1 MELLVES
8 GLAPLQAITAATR
21 NAASIM
27 NADKEWGTL
36 ESGKVADV
44 LLIDGKPDQNIRET
58 RRITLVMKQ
67 GQIIDRDKLKFGSQ
81 SKDFP
86 ALKPA

>member
-1 MELLVES
+1 MGLLVES
-8 GLAPLQAITAATR
+8 GLTPLQAIAAATK

-27 NADKEWGTL
+27 NADKEWSTL
-36 ESGKVADV
+36 EPGKVANV

-58 RRITLVMKQ
+58 RRITLVMKH
-67 GQIIDRDKLKFGSQ
+67 GEVIDRDKLKFGSQ

-86 ALKPA
+86 AL

>member
-8 GLAPLQAITAATR
+8 GLTPLQAIAAATK

-36 ESGKVADV
+36 EPGKIANI

-67 GQIIDRDKLKFGSQ
+67 GEVIDRDKLKFGSQ

-86 ALKPA
+86 AL